1 MLLNTIVQYCDE
13 MYSSF
18 GDECGCENGQ
28 CNHPSGECSGS
39 CYNCLYHIHYPE
51 RAPEKAKTEYD
62 CVKMLYHYVCQYS
75 YLYTAELLC
84 AFENEWGFIK
94 DLPHYNILSLGCGG
108 CADLM
113 ALELLLDRAHC
124 TTPVSY
130 KGIDVN
136 ALWEPIHAKI
146 GEYSD
151 RNEIRYHIHYADV
164 FDFFAH
170 YNVPDANIVVIS
182 YLISYLY
189 NTNQIGLIH
198 SLARRIA
205 NQVVKRKSMPLLL
218 IINDVN
224 SYKRG
229 RDSFSYFEHAIRSS
243 GLSIQKCEYKYFDTG
258 NLADGQKLGSPYE
271 MKIIP
276 FSIPRDIQRQYHA
289 CTSINS
295 TVQLLVEVS

>member
-1 MLLNTIVQYCDE
+1 MLIDHLVQYCDR
-13 MYSSF
+13 MYSSYR
-18 GDECGCENGQ
+18 GVCGCENGQ

-39 CYNCLYHIHYPE
+39 CYNCLYHIHFPE
-51 RAPEKAKTEYD
+51 RAPDNAKKEYD

-75 YLYTAELLC
+75 YLYTSELLC

-94 DLPHYNILSLGCGG
+94 DFPHYNILSLGCGG

-113 ALELLLDRAHC
+113 AVELLLDRANRAI
-124 TTPVSY
+124 PMSY

-136 ALWEPIHAKI
+136 ALWEPIHTII
-146 GEYSD
+146 GEYCDS
-151 RNEIRYHIHYADV
+151 NEIRYHIHYDDV
-164 FDFFAH
+164 FDFFAR

-189 NTNQIGLIH
+189 NTNQIGLI
-198 SLARRIA
+198 STLARRIA

-229 RDSFSYFEHAIRSS
+229 RDSFSCFEQAIRSS

-271 MKIIP
+271 MNSIP
-276 FSIPRDIQRQYHA
+276 FSIPRNIQSKYHA
-289 CTSINS
+289 YTSINS